1 MTDATLTL
9 ETHDNDIR
17 IGLAGEVDMANA
29 DKIQQQMASAITN
42 DTMSVT
48 VDVADLRYI
57 DSTGLRVLASFA
69 ARLRSIDIEF
79 TLIAPATSPAG
90 RVIELTGLNV

>member
-1 MTDATLTL
+1 MTDATITL

-29 DKIQQQMASAITN
+29 DRIQEQMASAITN
-42 DTMSVT
+42 DTTSVI
-48 VDVADLRYI
+48 VDVAELRYI

-69 ARLRSIDIEF
+69 ARLRSIDIAF
-79 TLIAPATSPAG
+79 TLVAPATSPAG

>member
-1 MTDATLTL
+1 MSDASVTF
-9 ETHDNDIR
+9 EARDHAVR
-17 IGLAGEVDMANA
+17 IELAGEVDMANA
-29 DKIQQQMASAITN
+29 DRIEQEMASAITN
-42 DTMSVT
+42 NTMSVT

-69 ARLRSIDIEF
+69 ARLRSIDIKF
-79 TLIAPATSPAG
+79 TLVAPATSPAG